1 MDSKNK
7 IDIEGLRREYAGE
20 ELLEDNIH
28 DDPVEQFSVWFE
40 QALRSEVKEPNAVS
54 LATATADGKPSAR
67 IVLLKGFDK
76 RGFRFFTNYESRKA
90 RELDEN
96 PHASLCFFWQE
107 LERQVRIE
115 GKVKKLS
122 REESENYFS
131 KRPRLSQIGAWASR
145 QSEKVESRDQMEA
158 KFREFQEKFEDEP
171 VPAPEFWGGYRL
183 HPTSIEFW
191 QGREG
196 RLHDRL
202 LYTKSSDS
210 WKITRLA
217 P

>member
-20 ELLEDNIH
+20 ELLEDNVQ

-210 WKITRLA
+210 WKITRLS